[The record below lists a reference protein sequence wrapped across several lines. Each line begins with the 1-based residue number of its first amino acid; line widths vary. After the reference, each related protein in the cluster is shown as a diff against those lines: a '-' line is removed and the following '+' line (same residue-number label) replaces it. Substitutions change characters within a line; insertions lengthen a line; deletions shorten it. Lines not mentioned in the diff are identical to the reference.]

1 VRTLDVGEL
10 VLTRFFARDTRAWRA
25 RSRNKNNSIRRLAE
39 YRDCPFSRSVLNDAV
54 AVYVASLALPC
65 VRTLGHIAAAHVVAV
80 LGLPALAREPLLHE
94 ASRDRLSV
102 LPAPKDLEPDARE
115 RVGAVAAELLKVGGE
130 LRRQTSG
137 GPTVAGAGK
146 TRPFEPREQA
156 AVGAE

>member
-1 VRTLDVGEL
+1 
-10 VLTRFFARDTRAWRA
+10 
-25 RSRNKNNSIRRLAE
+25 
-39 YRDCPFSRSVLNDAV
+39 V

-80 LGLPALAREPLLHE
+80 LRLPALAREPLLHE

-102 LPAPKDLEPDARE
+102 RELRQRVVGMRRAEGERRGRPARGSSHRVITEVEALAKRLLTAVSMLPAPKDLEPDARE

-146 TRPFEPREQA
+146 PRPFEPREQA